1 MNRKNRRTL
10 EKKMNKEAA
19 ENIADKISQF
29 QNLPNECLACLS
41 PFDKKSKEMAKTWN
55 VVVKDA
61 DTVRLYCPA
70 CWKMARNVAFEY
82 FKEKNQ
88 DGS

>member
-29 QNLPNECLACLS
+29 QNLPDECLACLA
-41 PFDKKSKEMAKTWN
+41 PFDKKSKKMAKTWN
-55 VVVKDA
+55 VVVKDT
-61 DTVRLYCPA
+61 DTVRLYCPT
-70 CWKMARNVAFEY
+70 CWKMARKMALEY
-82 FKEKNQ
+82 FKETE
-88 DGS
+88 